1 MVTEQIITKSDQK
14 QTYVERIPKDWKI
27 VQVGDHFNFKNGL
40 NKAKKF
46 FGQGTPIINYM
57 NVYPYPEIYEKYIQ
71 GKVTLTNGELRT
83 FDIRKGDVLFTR
95 TSETLNEIG
104 LSSVVLDDVKKTV
117 FSGFLLRARPT
128 TDLFGLEF
136 KKYCFRSKNVRRQ
149 IISTSSKTTRAL
161 TNGKLLSKVSVL
173 IPINQYEQLA
183 ISESIS
189 DIEKCIKQLDY
200 LIEKKKNIKQGA
212 IQEFLTGTKRL
223 DGFNEKWIF
232 TKLDEVAEM
241 FSGGTPLTSNRS
253 YYDGNI
259 PWVIITDITKAKKY
273 LYSTEKNI
281 TQQGLESCSAKI
293 FQKGVLLFAMYAS
306 IGKCCIAKI
315 DVTCNQAIL
324 GIVTKKIDTEFL
336 YQHMVFSEK
345 RFSQMG
351 QTGTQNNLNKE
362 MVQNLDIP
370 YPHIDEQIAIGKILS
385 DMDVE
390 INELEKNRDKY
401 VMIKNGMM
409 QKLLTG
415 EIRLK

>member
-1 MVTEQIITKSDQK
+1 MTEIITIPESWKMQNILENSTLKARIGWQGLTTTEYKKTGKIYLVTGTDFKDGKIDWENCVYVDEKRYSQDKNIQIKIDDVLVTKDGTIGKIAYVDKLPLPTTLNSGIFVIRSIKNDYLHLFLFYILSSNYFIKFLNKLKAGSTIIHLYQKDFASFNFVVPPISEQQQIIQ
-14 QTYVERIPKDWKI
+14 I
-27 VQVGDHFNFKNGL
+27 
-40 NKAKKF
+40 
-46 FGQGTPIINYM
+46 
-57 NVYPYPEIYEKYIQ
+57 
-71 GKVTLTNGELRT
+71 
-83 FDIRKGDVLFTR
+83 
-95 TSETLNEIG
+95 
-104 LSSVVLDDVKKTV
+104 LSN
-117 FSGFLLRARPT
+117 
-128 TDLFGLEF
+128 TD
-136 KKYCFRSKNVRRQ
+136 
-149 IISTSSKTTRAL
+149 
-161 TNGKLLSKVSVL
+161 KL
-173 IPINQYEQLA
+173 
-183 ISESIS
+183 
-189 DIEKCIKQLDY
+189 IEKLEKI
-200 LIEKKKNIKQGA
+200 IEKKKNIKQGA